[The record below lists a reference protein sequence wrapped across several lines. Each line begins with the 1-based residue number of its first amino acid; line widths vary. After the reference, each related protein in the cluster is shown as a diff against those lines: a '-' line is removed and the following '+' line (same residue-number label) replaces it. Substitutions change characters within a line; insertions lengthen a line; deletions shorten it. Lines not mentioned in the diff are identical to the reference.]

1 VIVGDPGSGREI
13 VRSERRSGTAMIA
26 IVDYGM
32 GNLGSIQNMFRK
44 VGSHAVVTADPAVVA
59 TAEKLVLPGVG
70 AFDHGM
76 RSLAERGLVEVLNH
90 KALEERVPVLGVC
103 LGMQLLTER
112 SEEGTLPGLGWIA
125 GNTVRFD
132 RSAYPRLHA
141 MHMGWNTLDWHA
153 PHPLFA
159 ELPPVPRFYFVHA
172 YHVQCRHDY
181 NVLAHTTYGYPFA
194 SAIVEGNVVG
204 MQFHPEKSHR
214 FGMAVFRAFAAL
226 GAGQAV
232 EPAVRAGAAA

>member
-1 VIVGDPGSGREI
+1 MRDKA
-13 VRSERRSGTAMIA
+13 AMIA

-44 VGSHAVVTADPAVVA
+44 VGAQAVVTADPAVVA
-59 TAEKLVLPGVG
+59 RAERLVLPGVG

-76 RSLAERGLVEVLNH
+76 RNLAERGLVEVLNQ
-90 KALEERVPVLGVC
+90 KALRDRTPVLGVC
-103 LGMQLLTER
+103 LGMQLLTGC
-112 SEEGTLPGLGWIA
+112 SQEGTLRGLGWIE
-125 GNTVRFD
+125 GETVRFD
-132 RSAYPRLHA
+132 RSGSPGLHA

-159 ELPPVPRFYFVHA
+159 ELPAVPRFYFVHA
-172 YHVQCRHDY
+172 FHVVCRHER
-181 NVLAHTTYGYPFA
+181 NVLARSTYGYPFA

-214 FGMAVFRAFAAL
+214 FGMAVFRAFAAM
-226 GAGQAV
+226 
-232 EPAVRAGAAA
+232 RAGAAAEPAVSAGAAA

>member
-1 VIVGDPGSGREI
+1 
-13 VRSERRSGTAMIA
+13 MIA

-32 GNLGSIQNMFRK
+32 GNLGSIHNMFRK
-44 VGSHAVVTADPAVVA
+44 VGAQAVVTSDPAVIDR
-59 TAEKLVLPGVG
+59 AEKLVLPGVG

-76 RSLAERGLVEVLNH
+76 RNLAGRGLLEVLNR
-90 KALEERVPVLGVC
+90 KALTERVPVLGVC

-125 GNTVRFD
+125 GRTVRFD
-132 RSAYPRLHA
+132 RSAHPGLHV
-141 MHMGWNTLDWHA
+141 MHMGWNTLDWHGE
-153 PHPLFA
+153 HPIFA
-159 ELPPVPRFYFVHA
+159 ELPPHPRFYFVHA
-172 YHVQCRHDY
+172 YHVICRHDY

-214 FGMAVFRAFAAL
+214 FGMAVFRAFARL
-226 GAGQAV
+226 GADV
-232 EPAVRAGAAA
+232 PAVAAGAAG